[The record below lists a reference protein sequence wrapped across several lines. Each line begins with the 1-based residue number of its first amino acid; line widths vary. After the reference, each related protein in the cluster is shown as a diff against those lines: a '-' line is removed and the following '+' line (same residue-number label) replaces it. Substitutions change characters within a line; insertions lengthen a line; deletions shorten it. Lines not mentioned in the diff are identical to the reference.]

1 MNADWEVEIGGDA
14 PVIEA
19 FWPGFIDLRAH
30 PDRVSAIVET
40 VTFPPLA
47 GLLQFLNAADSLLW
61 TSKCDVWEP
70 EPYAIALYI
79 DMLPCEGSVFVK
91 WQAAAAFCREFVHR
105 LARRATDDCTA
116 DLVIRQAI
124 AGGVTGFG
132 ITAYLS
138 ASGLDKPQA
147 ATLLA
152 TAIAGFSDAL
162 PRVSPPAKPGS
173 KLQ

>member
-19 FWPGFIDLRAH
+19 LWPGFIDLRAH
-30 PDRVSAIVET
+30 PERVSEIAET
-40 VTFPPLA
+40 AVFPPLA
-47 GLLQFLNAADSLLW
+47 VLLKSLNAPDSTLW

-70 EPYAIALYI
+70 DPAAIALYVDI
-79 DMLPCEGSVFVK
+79 LPCEGSVFAQRQ
-91 WQAAAAFCREFVHR
+91 QAEAFCRELVGR
-105 LARRATDDCTA
+105 LAGLGTHDCSV

-124 AGGVTGFG
+124 AGEAVGFG

-138 ASGLDKPQA
+138 ASGSDRSQA
-147 ATLLA
+147 ASLLA
-152 TAIAGFSDAL
+152 TSLAGFSDAL

-173 KLQ
+173 RLQ